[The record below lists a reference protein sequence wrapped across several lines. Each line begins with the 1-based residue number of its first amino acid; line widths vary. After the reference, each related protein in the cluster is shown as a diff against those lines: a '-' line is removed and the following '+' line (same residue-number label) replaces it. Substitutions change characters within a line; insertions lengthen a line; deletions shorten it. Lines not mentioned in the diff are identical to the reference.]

1 VSDETLAATIQIG
14 DLLVKSGVMA
24 PEHLDEANKLAFK
37 MRLPIGRILTMKGHV
52 SEPVLASAIEIQS
65 RIKDKVMPLAEG
77 VKALSLVAHENIS
90 IDDALAKL
98 APKPKKAVDKSN
110 RLGEILIASGFA
122 LRKQI
127 DEALEQSAE
136 TGLPLGTVLLS
147 TGIISRTG
155 LNSALSAQKL
165 IRLEVAERDKII
177 YALKEARLRAR
188 SLLTTLQENK
198 IDPSALEQEFG
209 VGELLVLAGAVSES
223 QLMAARELEV
233 VENKSLP
240 KAIVESGFASEPC
253 VQTASQL
260 LNMIK
265 EGMLFENQAAQIIRK
280 IQYVTS
286 YDELNKV
293 LEMIGDIQEESPE
306 EHPEIEVSAILKKCG
321 LLSDKEIQIATAL
334 ALSNRQPLLKTLLDA
349 HLVSEKSLQ
358 LANQCKIYLDNNL
371 IQLEQASI
379 AMVYAMEN
387 NLTID
392 ETLDCFGWSAPEV

>member
-1 VSDETLAATIQIG
+1 MSEETLAATIQIG
-14 DLLVKSGVMA
+14 DLLVKSGIMA

-65 RIKDKVMPLAEG
+65 RIKDKVMPLNEG
-77 VKALSLVAHENIS
+77 VKALSLVAQENIS

-98 APKPKKAVDKSN
+98 APKPKKAIDKSN

-165 IRLEVAERDKII
+165 IRLQVAERDKII

-188 SLLTTLQENK
+188 SLLTTLHENK

-209 VGELLVLAGAVSES
+209 IGELLVLAGAISES
-223 QLMAARELEV
+223 QLLAAREMEV
-233 VENKSLP
+233 VENKTLA

-253 VQTASQL
+253 VQTANQL

-293 LEMIGDIQEESPE
+293 LEMIGDIQEEAPE
-306 EHPEIEVSAILKKCG
+306 ERPEIEVSAILKKCG
-321 LLSDKEIQIATAL
+321 LLSDKELQIATAL

-349 HLVSEKSLQ
+349 NLVSEKSLQ